1 MGIVTREGRK
11 KRGTTVLF
19 ISERPKP
26 QFWVSAETETETETW
41 AETETETET
50 H

>member
-1 MGIVTREGRK
+1 MVKIALSSTK
-11 KRGTTVLF
+11 VLEN
-19 ISERPKP
+19 SERPKP
-26 QFWVSAETETETETW
+26 QFWVSAKTETETETW